1 MFVEDID
8 LEATN
13 GVQSMMNHH
22 PSPKLNTNKKI
33 KYNPKPTLL
42 GLYVDLCEE
51 KTEKKNP
58 SFSHCLSNTHISED
72 IAIQYVQSLLS
83 CDDDW
88 YIIPKLDTPTI
99 IVPN

>member
-22 PSPKLNTNKKI
+22 PSPKSNTNKKI

-42 GLYVDLCEE
+42 GLYVDLV
-51 KTEKKNP
+51 EKKQKKK
-58 SFSHCLSNTHISED
+58 SFFLTLSFKYSH
-72 IAIQYVQSLLS
+72 
-83 CDDDW
+83 
-88 YIIPKLDTPTI
+88 K
-99 IVPN
+99 